1 MNQVVLAT
9 FGGLI
14 GSVLTV
20 AISRICDFF
29 QKRMEHKFILKRAFF
44 EKKLSVAE
52 AVISQRYILASILER
67 FSALLEE
74 ISKNMALVILPS
86 QNILKPFGDG
96 IAQQI
101 QRLNNPTLE
110 IANEA
115 SLFFDIDELEY
126 SSISREVLSLIISL
140 SVRNL
145 SLQVSLEQYFKEEN
159 EEAKKRIFETTKTN
173 IENMQKE
180 IKVLSEKTKIG
191 SHQAS
196 TVIRK
201 IRSDMKKF
209 ES

>member
-1 MNQVVLAT
+1 
-9 FGGLI
+9 
-14 GSVLTV
+14 
-20 AISRICDFF
+20 
-29 QKRMEHKFILKRAFF
+29 
-44 EKKLSVAE
+44 
-52 AVISQRYILASILER
+52 
-67 FSALLEE
+67 
-74 ISKNMALVILPS
+74 
-86 QNILKPFGDG
+86 
-96 IAQQI
+96 
-101 QRLNNPTLE
+101 
-110 IANEA
+110 
-115 SLFFDIDELEY
+115 
-126 SSISREVLSLIISL
+126 LSLIISL